1 MKVFVEEQRFKR
13 WILISVMVIPLVAG
27 IVPLIL
33 AENEI
38 PEFNSEG
45 FWGLTITFSIM
56 ALVFI
61 LILSVRLR
69 TKIDEQGVY
78 YRFFPNN
85 FSEKFIPWHVID
97 NIYIK
102 KSKSGFFGSGGYGY
116 RMCFFGK
123 RGLIMNLGGQ
133 FGIQLELKSG
143 KKILIGTQK
152 QPEAEQ
158 VLNTYKQKTQ
168 SNDEMQ

>member
-13 WILISVMVIPLVAG
+13 WILIAVMVIPLAGG

-33 AENEI
+33 AENDI
-38 PEFNSEG
+38 PEFNSQG
-45 FWGLTITFSIM
+45 FWGLTITFTTI
-56 ALVFI
+56 ALVFL

-69 TKIDEQGVY
+69 TKINEQGVY

-85 FSEKFIPWHVID
+85 FSEKFIPWSAID
-97 NIYIK
+97 KCYIK
-102 KSKSGFFGSGGYGY
+102 KSKLRNFGSGGYGY
-116 RMCFFGK
+116 RRCFFGK
-123 RGLIMNLGGQ
+123 RGLIMNLGGK

-158 VLNTYKQKTQ
+158 VLNTYKQKI
-168 SNDEMQ
+168 S